1 MRRIL
6 FAAAL
11 ASLVLAGLR
20 LRRPRYTVAG
30 KTVIVT
36 GGGRG
41 LGLALAREVAARGG
55 RVGLCARSEIELGA
69 ARSELEARGATVATS
84 VCDVRDERSVEYAF
98 ALLGARL
105 GPPDILI
112 NVAGIIGVGPIEAL
126 DFSDFSDAMETNF
139 FGALRA
145 TLAVLPAMRA
155 RRAGRI
161 VNITSLGGEVAI
173 PHMLP
178 YCASKFAFAGFSQGL
193 AAEVAR
199 DGVLITTVIPGLMR
213 TGSPPNATFAGQPK
227 KEYAIFA
234 LSDATPF
241 TSVSVE
247 HAARVI
253 VDGAERGAQRVIVSW
268 QAKFALL
275 ARGVSP
281 ELVVRVMT
289 LAGFALP
296 RAGAKPEHRVGSESE
311 SPLTRSPLNA
321 LSKRASH
328 DQNELLDPEQGRSP
342 APE

>member
-1 MRRIL
+1 MRKIL
-6 FAAAL
+6 IAAAL
-11 ASLVLAGLR
+11 AGMALVGIR
-20 LRRPRYTVAG
+20 LRATRYTVAG
-30 KTVIVT
+30 KNVIVT

-55 RVGLCARSEIELGA
+55 RVGLCARSEIELDA
-69 ARSELEARGATVATS
+69 ARRELEARGTTVATS
-84 VCDVRDERSVEYAF
+84 VCDVRDERSVERAF
-98 ALLGARL
+98 AALGTRL
-105 GPPDILI
+105 GPPDMLI

-126 DFSDFSDAMETNF
+126 DFGDFSDAMDTNF

-145 TLAVLPAMRA
+145 TRAVLPGMRE

-199 DGVLITTVIPGLMR
+199 DGVLVTTVIPGLMR

-234 LSDATPF
+234 LSDATPL
-241 TSVSVE
+241 TSVSAE
-247 HAARVI
+247 HAAKVI
-253 VDGAERGAQRVIVSW
+253 IDGAERGAQRVIVSW

-275 ARGVSP
+275 ARGISP

-289 LAGFALP
+289 LAGFTLP
-296 RAGAKPEHRVGSESE
+296 RAGAKPEHRTGSQSE
-311 SPLTRSPLNA
+311 SPVTRSPLNA
-321 LSKRASH
+321 LSKRASQE
-328 DQNELLDPEQGRSP
+328 QNELLDPE
-342 APE
+342 

>member
-1 MRRIL
+1 L
-6 FAAAL
+6 L
-11 ASLVLAGLR
+11 
-20 LRRPRYTVAG
+20 RPRYTIAG
-30 KTVIVT
+30 KNVIVT

-41 LGLALAREVAARGG
+41 LGLALAREVAARGA
-55 RVGLCARSEIELGA
+55 RVGLCSRSESELDA
-69 ARSELEARGATVATS
+69 ARSELEGRRTTVATA
-84 VCDVRDERSVEYAF
+84 VCDVRDQGSVDEAF
-98 ALLGARL
+98 ALMSGRL
-105 GPPDILI
+105 GPPDMLI

-126 DFSDFSDAMETNF
+126 DFSDFSDAMETTF

-155 RRAGRI
+155 RRQGRI

-199 DGVLITTVIPGLMR
+199 DGVFITTVIPGLMR
-213 TGSPPNATFAGQPK
+213 TGSPPNATFAGQTK

-234 LSDATPF
+234 LSDATPL

-275 ARGVSP
+275 ARGLSP

-289 LAGFALP
+289 LSGFALP
-296 RAGAKPEHRVGSESE
+296 RAGAKPEHRTGSESE
-311 SPLTRSPLNA
+311 SPITRSPLNA
-321 LSKRASH
+321 LSKRASQK
-328 DQNELLDPEQGRSP
+328 QNELIDPE
-342 APE
+342 